1 MYKIIYKIL
10 THKYSFKLYI
20 LFFAIKII
28 SYLKKLKL
36 KKMIMSVPFLRK
48 KVLKN
53 LIKNSRDLHN
63 DMITSYQNY
72 EKIPEKNLLLS
83 KVEMKMNSMKKTK
96 NNNKVSGIIY
106 LGNDLHNENMLKIF
120 KKCSYSNPLHPDLF
134 PAIREMEI
142 DIINMVKDLYKGDD
156 NCCGNITYGGTESIL
171 LCCVTYRDYYKD
183 KYNIDNPNMV
193 CFNSVHP
200 AFDKACHYF
209 NIKMIKVSNLKEMNN
224 NINKNTIM
232 IVASCPEYSHGLIDP
247 ISDMNKMALER
258 NVSFHVDCCM
268 GGFLI
273 PFIKNY
279 KYINFSLRGISSFSI
294 DTHKYGYS
302 LKGSSVLLFKNRE
315 IKKYQH
321 FIRKDWCGGV
331 YATPTLM
338 GSKSGGLIAST
349 WSCLLMIGKKN
360 YINYSSTIRKN
371 LLKIKDKFKLNKD
384 ISVIGNP
391 DLNIIAFKSKSLN
404 IYSVIGEMKKLNWN
418 LTVMQNPPAFHLCIT
433 KQHTFKI
440 INDFCSD
447 LLNCI
452 DIVKKNKSNKLE
464 GTLALYGSSTSVQNS
479 LFIDEIIHD
488 FLFLL
493 SSNDCLSRYNI

>member
-1 MYKIIYKIL
+1 
-10 THKYSFKLYI
+10 
-20 LFFAIKII
+20 
-28 SYLKKLKL
+28 
-36 KKMIMSVPFLRK
+36 
-48 KVLKN
+48 
-53 LIKNSRDLHN
+53 
-63 DMITSYQNY
+63 
-72 EKIPEKNLLLS
+72 
-83 KVEMKMNSMKKTK
+83 
-96 NNNKVSGIIY
+96 
-106 LGNDLHNENMLKIF
+106 
-120 KKCSYSNPLHPDLF
+120 
-134 PAIREMEI
+134 
-142 DIINMVKDLYKGDD
+142 
-156 NCCGNITYGGTESIL
+156 
-171 LCCVTYRDYYKD
+171 
-183 KYNIDNPNMV
+183 
-193 CFNSVHP
+193 
-200 AFDKACHYF
+200 
-209 NIKMIKVSNLKEMNN
+209 MIKVSNLKEMNN

-247 ISDMNKMALER
+247 ISDMNKIALER

-321 FIRKDWCGGV
+321 FIKKDWCGGV

-349 WSCLLMIGKKN
+349 WSSLLMIGKKN
-360 YINYSSTIRKN
+360 YNTYSSSIRKN